1 LPSGVVVKTALV
13 VGSSRGIGLAFVR
26 QLLDQPS
33 VETVFAGCRK
43 PQTTQDLLRLKE
55 QYPAR
60 LQPLPMD
67 VTDADSL
74 QQAAGA
80 IAQQVPRLDL
90 LINCAGVLHNPLG
103 LQPEKRLAD
112 VRAVNLEQSF
122 RVNALGAILLAQV
135 FEPLLSQASP
145 AIFASLSARVGSITD
160 NQLGGWYAYRAAKA
174 AQNMLLKTVSLE
186 WARKRR
192 PIICVALHPG
202 TTDTE
207 LSKPFQRNVSQETLF
222 STDRTVRQLL
232 TILNGLTLADSG
244 RFLAWDGS
252 EIPW

>member
-1 LPSGVVVKTALV
+1 
-13 VGSSRGIGLAFVR
+13 
-26 QLLDQPS
+26 
-33 VETVFAGCRK
+33 
-43 PQTTQDLLRLKE
+43 
-55 QYPAR
+55 
-60 LQPLPMD
+60 MD

-90 LINCAGVLHNPLG
+90 LINCAGVLHNPSG

-207 LSKPFQRNVSQETLF
+207 LSKPFQRNVSPETLF